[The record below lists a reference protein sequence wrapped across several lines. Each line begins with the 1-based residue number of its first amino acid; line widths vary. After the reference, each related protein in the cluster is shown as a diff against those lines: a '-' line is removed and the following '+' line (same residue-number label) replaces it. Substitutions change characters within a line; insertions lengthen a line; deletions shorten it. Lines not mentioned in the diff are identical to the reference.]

1 MRLDKYLKVSRLIK
15 RRTVANDACDVA
27 RITVNGKPLSETQTY
42 LVATNDFMSVGG
54 DDYTMLN
61 KPVVNEFCALD
72 EAVFNYLNDS
82 GSEALEQAE
91 GAVRLAAA

>member
-1 MRLDKYLKVSRLIK
+1 MSQFAGMEVSY
-15 RRTVANDACDVA
+15 DPA
-27 RITVNGKPLSETQTY
+27 RPQGSRILSITVNGKPLSETQTY

-72 EAVFNYLNDS
+72 EAVINYLNDS